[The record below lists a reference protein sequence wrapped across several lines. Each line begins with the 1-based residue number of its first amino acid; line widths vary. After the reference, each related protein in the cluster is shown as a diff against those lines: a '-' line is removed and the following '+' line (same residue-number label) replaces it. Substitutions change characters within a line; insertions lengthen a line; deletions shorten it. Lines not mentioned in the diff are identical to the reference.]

1 MNVHENTETDRRLA
15 RMAIR
20 LVYTSCIGLVLADF
34 VVEKH
39 PHFGVENLPGFYAL
53 IGFSAFIAIV
63 WGGVQLR
70 KFVGREENYYDK
82 KSGDV

>member
-15 RMAIR
+15 RIAIR
-20 LVYTSCIGLVLADF
+20 LVYASCIGLVLVDF
-34 VVEKH
+34 MVQKH
-39 PHFGVENLPGFYAL
+39 PHFGIENLPGFYAL
-53 IGFSAFIAIV
+53 FGFGAFMVIV

-70 KFVGREENYYDK
+70 KFVRREENYYDK